1 MTHVLNVLLFLFFS
15 VVEVFSECR
24 LLSYMAQVENRLFY
38 LYRLISIINVQTLTQ
53 ASYKIY
59 IFLQPTARVPIL
71 TWGGVIFIENIM
83 FQQVC

>member
-59 IFLQPTARVPIL
+59 IFFATYGTSA
-71 TWGGVIFIENIM
+71 NINM
-83 FQQVC
+83 GRGNLH